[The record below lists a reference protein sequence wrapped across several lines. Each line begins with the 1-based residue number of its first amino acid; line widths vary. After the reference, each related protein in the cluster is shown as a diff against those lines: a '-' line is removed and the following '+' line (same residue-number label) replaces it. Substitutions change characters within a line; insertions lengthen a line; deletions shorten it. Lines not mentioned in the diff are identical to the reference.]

1 MQYHITAREEV
12 GAIRLVEIR
21 DRRAEAP
28 RDRYMIA
35 AVIAAFPREFR
46 VISTLS
52 GAIESRYRNIYI
64 YYRYFSVHTLL
75 ISPVIDK
82 VQYLDGQHRC
92 DSTADVRQTFNAF

>member
-64 YYRYFSVHTLL
+64 LSLLFRPYITHLASYR
-75 ISPVIDK
+75 
-82 VQYLDGQHRC
+82 
-92 DSTADVRQTFNAF
+92 